1 MSIEENIETIVSTFQ
16 KGRKLAESDIS
27 LDKLIVEL
35 NQFEPR
41 YRSVAYEGAS
51 MGVSIVRD
59 DGWRS
64 FRAKSEAHVTQ
75 IHIGL
80 GWAFA
85 EQEWP
90 IDKELHHVESE
101 YRSKV
106 LDGFGYWHG
115 LFRRRLTI
123 RTQTIPEVISTDNL
137 SGFDQ
142 GVGRAIWYISK
153 GEIEKLLNI
162 INHFS
167 EERKPNLWR
176 GIGVASTYVG
186 GCLEEH
192 FLELRTAADKIK
204 SELEK
209 GFEMAE
215 KSMKKRVK
223 SDQKMLEQPN
233 HSNC

>member
-1 MSIEENIETIVSTFQ
+1 MEKIAENIETVVSTFQ
-16 KGRKLAESDIS
+16 KGRALGESRIS
-27 LDKLIVEL
+27 LDELIMELDKVE
-35 NQFEPR
+35 QR

-59 DGWRS
+59 DGWRA
-64 FRAKSEAHVTQ
+64 FRAKSEAHSTQ

-115 LFRRRLTI
+115 LFRIRLTI
-123 RTQTIPEVISTDNL
+123 RTQTIPEVISTENL
-137 SGFDQ
+137 SNFDQ

-153 GEIEKLLNI
+153 GEVEKLLNI
-162 INHFS
+162 IGHFP

-176 GIGVASTYVG
+176 GIGIASTYVD
-186 GCLEEH
+186 GCSEE
-192 FLELRTAADKIK
+192 LI
-204 SELEK
+204 SELKIASKEFNSEFEK
-209 GFEMAE
+209 GIKAAE
-215 KSMKKRVK
+215 NSLLKATF
-223 SDQKMLEQPN
+223 
-233 HSNC
+233 